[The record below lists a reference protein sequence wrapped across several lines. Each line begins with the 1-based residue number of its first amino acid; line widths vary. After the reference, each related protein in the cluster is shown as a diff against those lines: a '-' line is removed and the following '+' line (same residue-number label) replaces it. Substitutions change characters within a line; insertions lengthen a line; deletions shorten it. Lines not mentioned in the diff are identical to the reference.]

1 MKWRTSLILAIVA
14 LALPALAATELDQRV
29 AASRQVIKAFAGNLK
44 EHLIAGI
51 KEGGP
56 LNAIGMCQLVA
67 PDIAASQS
75 LASGWRVGRTSLK
88 TRNPANAPDEWERM
102 VLEDFESRKAA
113 GEAAKT
119 LDYAA
124 FELLDGQRVFRYM
137 KAIPTAEV
145 CLNCHGRSL
154 AAPVAARLDE
164 LYPHDTARGFSTGD
178 IRGAFTIVQ
187 PLE

>member
-1 MKWRTSLILAIVA
+1 MKWRTPFILGIVA

-51 KEGGP
+51 KDGGP
-56 LNAIGMCQLVA
+56 VNAIGMCQIVA

-88 TRNPANAPDEWERM
+88 TRNPANAPDDWERM
-102 VLEDFESRKAA
+102 VLADFERRKAA

-137 KAIPTAEV
+137 KAIPTAEL
-145 CLNCHGRSL
+145 CTKCHGSEISPAVVELL
-154 AAPVAARLDE
+154 ALH
-164 LYPHDTARGFSTGD
+164 YPQDRARGFAVGD
-178 IRGAFTIVQ
+178 IRGAFTLSKPV
-187 PLE
+187 E